1 MAQTMACSG
10 DHGRTKL
17 RSDAR
22 VKETAFKYL
31 AMVMLATG
39 IALIFGAETCK
50 AAENPGTVSFYF
62 ENDLFAHTDQH
73 YTNGVKLS
81 VISPDLTGY
90 AQSGRLPVG
99 VE

>member
-22 VKETAFKYL
+22 VKETAFKYQ
-31 AMVMLATG
+31 AMGIVATC
-39 IALIFGAETCK
+39 IAIFFGSEPCK
-50 AAENPGTVSFYF
+50 DADNPVTVSFYF
-62 ENDLFAHTDQH
+62 ENALFAHTDQH